1 MYSRRCN
8 ITCYYGLHTGGRNV
22 LTIGI
27 FPNTKKQSVGSVLG
41 WMVEYFKENGVRIL
55 LAEETALKMGYPDLA
70 CNFETML
77 TEITIG
83 ITLGGDGTLLST
95 ARKISVAGIP
105 ICGINMGQLGF
116 LTEVEL
122 PDLHAD
128 LEKLIKGEYEIE
140 ERSMLDAMIIRQNV
154 TVTLPTSSALN
165 DIVISKSGVS
175 RMMKLKLYVDND
187 LTANY
192 AADGLIIAS
201 ATGSTGYSLSAG
213 GPIINPKLKVFV
225 LTPIC
230 PHTLHAKSLVI
241 SDEEEVKVSMV
252 ANQEDAV
259 LTMDGQNVYHL
270 LPDDVV
276 LVKRAPYRACFIK
289 FSGRSY
295 YETLRSKLWRGEVN
309 TDF

>member
-1 MYSRRCN
+1 M
-8 ITCYYGLHTGGRNV
+8 

-27 FPNTKKQSVGSVLG
+27 FPNAKKESVGSVLG
-41 WMVEYFKENGVRIL
+41 WMVQYFKENNVRVL
-55 LAEETALKMGYPDLA
+55 LPADSAEKMGYPDLA
-70 CNFETML
+70 CDLEMML
-77 TEITIG
+77 NEITMG

-95 ARKISVAGIP
+95 ARKIAVAGVP

-122 PDLHAD
+122 PDLRPALD
-128 LEKLIKGEYEIE
+128 KLIQGEYQIE
-140 ERSMLDAMIIRQNV
+140 ERSMLDAMILRQH
-154 TVTLPTSSALN
+154 TTLHTSSALN
-165 DIVISKSGVS
+165 DVVISKSGVS
-175 RMMKLKLYVDND
+175 RMMKLKLYVDNE

-192 AADGLIIAS
+192 AADGLIIAT

-241 SDEEEVKVSMV
+241 SEEEEVKISMV
-252 ANQEDAV
+252 SNQEDAV

-276 LVKRAPYRACFIK
+276 LVKRAPFRARFIK
-289 FSGRSY
+289 FNGKSY
-295 YETLRSKLWRGEVN
+295 YETLRSKLWRGEVDPN
-309 TDF
+309 F

>member
-1 MYSRRCN
+1 M
-8 ITCYYGLHTGGRNV
+8 V
-22 LTIGI
+22 TIGI
-27 FPNTKKQSVGSVLG
+27 FPNTKKESVGSVLG
-41 WMVEYFKENGVRIL
+41 WIVQYCKENDVRVL
-55 LAEETALKMGYPDLA
+55 LTEDSAQKMGYPDLA
-70 CNFETML
+70 CNLEVML
-77 TEITIG
+77 GEIDIG

-95 ARKISVAGIP
+95 ARKIAVHGVP

-122 PDLHAD
+122 PDLRPALD
-128 LEKLIKGEYEIE
+128 KLIHGDYQIE
-140 ERSMLDAMIIRQNV
+140 ERSMLDAMILRQQ
-154 TVTLPTSSALN
+154 TILHTSSALN
-165 DIVISKSGVS
+165 DVVISKSGVS
-175 RMMKLKLYVDND
+175 RMMKLKLYVDNE

-192 AADGLIIAS
+192 AADGLIIAT

-241 SDEEEVKVSMV
+241 AEDEEVKISMV
-252 ANQEDAV
+252 SNQEDAV

-276 LVKRAPYRACFIK
+276 LVKRAPFRARFIK
-289 FSGRSY
+289 FTGKSY
-295 YETLRSKLWRGEVN
+295 YETLRSKLWRGEVDPN
-309 TDF
+309 F